1 MLALTRRLLL
11 LRREHPALA
20 EGEHRSVDGVPD
32 GTFCFVRAAEGDSGG
47 SAVLVALNLT
57 GEQREVAIRRG
68 SGRILEATH
77 PDRIDAMVDTSSLQL
92 RPDEGLV
99 VELEGS

>member
-1 MLALTRRLLL
+1 
-11 LRREHPALA
+11 
-20 EGEHRSVDGVPD
+20 V
-32 GTFCFVRAAEGDSGG
+32 
-47 SAVLVALNLT
+47 VALNLT
-57 GEQREVAIRRG
+57 GEQREVAIKRG